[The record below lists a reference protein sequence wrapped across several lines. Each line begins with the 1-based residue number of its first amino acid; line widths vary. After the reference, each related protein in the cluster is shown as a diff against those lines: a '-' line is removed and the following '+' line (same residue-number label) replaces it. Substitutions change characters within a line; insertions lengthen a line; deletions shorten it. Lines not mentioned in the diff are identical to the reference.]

1 MFSASVNKPCNS
13 STVVDHGMFPTK
25 RRLDCGCSVDMC
37 CSFCAC
43 FSSLFSKKKV
53 RPAIRLAARKG
64 KVAFFLRLGFLVVF
78 VNPKQHFF
86 YFVFLSRSFARLL
99 DTFLDSFFLRSLSHL
114 SSLARKKNSE
124 ERRRERCCSEC
135 S

>member
-43 FSSLFSKKKV
+43 FSSLFSKKKSETGDS
-53 RPAIRLAARKG
+53 IGGSKRKSCLL
-64 KVAFFLRLGFLVVF
+64 FTFRVF
-78 VNPKQHFF
+78 GRFCKP
-86 YFVFLSRSFARLL
+86 
-99 DTFLDSFFLRSLSHL
+99 
-114 SSLARKKNSE
+114 
-124 ERRRERCCSEC
+124 
-135 S
+135 